1 VRRPSGRQKHQT
13 GRART
18 WMAALPE
25 CSPARMQLA
34 CAASR
39 QSSTNLVILTLNLF
53 TWSSQ
58 RPTWGWCGRLRR
70 QHHVVGAL
78 PQLRRGLGPASAPS
92 PLSCTMSAALWSAWT
107 VPIWPQPSVRR
118 LRKGGD
124 IRGKPA
130 FGPSRADP
138 APYRGRN
145 GAERRRHR
153 VQPPPGVGLQHHT
166 TGFDQ

>member
-124 IRGKPA
+124 RPFPKPECPPQLGGHS
-130 FGPSRADP
+130 FL
-138 APYRGRN
+138 
-145 GAERRRHR
+145 EKHR
-153 VQPPPGVGLQHHT
+153 KQVKGTPCKPTKWRL
-166 TGFDQ
+166 